1 MDFLMRPPEVDTPH
15 WLVDLP
21 IDSLSSLQVFLAN
34 LPCIGQAA
42 QPPPVFWTTLLP
54 IFMMGFVLY
63 FFILRP
69 QRQKER
75 HRLDL
80 LAGLKKNDR
89 VITGGGLHGV
99 VVSVKEKEVI
109 LQIDETK
116 DVKVKVEKDAII
128 SVEHREKHTE
138 SKEKHKEEG

>member
-1 MDFLMRPPEVDTPH
+1 MYRTGGTAPARILDDPAAHLHDGFCPLFLHP
-15 WLVDLP
+15 
-21 IDSLSSLQVFLAN
+21 
-34 LPCIGQAA
+34 QA
-42 QPPPVFWTTLLP
+42 P
-54 IFMMGFVLY
+54 
-63 FFILRP
+63 
-69 QRQKER
+69 ER

>member
-1 MDFLMRPPEVDTPH
+1 MDFLLMNSKFVICN
-15 WLVDLP
+15 LLP
-21 IDSLSSLQVFLAN
+21 AV
-34 LPCIGQAA
+34 CIGQATP

-89 VITGGGLHGV
+89 VVTGGGLHGV

-128 SVEHREKHTE
+128 SVEHREP
-138 SKEKHKEEG
+138 KEKHKEEG

>member
-1 MDFLMRPPEVDTPH
+1 MDFLMRPPEADTPH
-15 WLVDLP
+15 RLVDLP
-21 IDSLSSLQVFLAN
+21 MDSIGPVQVFLAN
-34 LPCIGQAA
+34 LPCIGQAV

-54 IFMMGFVLY
+54 ILMMGLILY

-116 DVKVKVEKDAII
+116 DVKVKVEKDAIV
-128 SVEHREKHTE
+128 SVEHREP
-138 SKEKHKEEG
+138 KEKHKEEG

>member
-1 MDFLMRPPEVDTPH
+1 MDFLMRLPEADTPQ
-15 WLVDLP
+15 WLVDLLT
-21 IDSLSSLQVFLAN
+21 DSLSPVQVFLAN
-34 LPCIGQAA
+34 LPCVGQAA

-54 IFMMGFVLY
+54 ILMMGFILY

-99 VVSVKEKEVI
+99 VIMVKEKEVI

-128 SVEHREKHTE
+128 SVEHREP
-138 SKEKHKEEG
+138 KEKHKEEGQHP

>member
-1 MDFLMRPPEVDTPH
+1 MDFLMRNSTPH

-21 IDSLSSLQVFLAN
+21 TDSLSPVQVFLAN
-34 LPCIGQAA
+34 LPCIGQAG
-42 QPPPVFWTTLLP
+42 QPPPVFWTTMLP
-54 IFMMGFVLY
+54 ILMMGLILY

-80 LAGLKKNDR
+80 LASLKKNDR

-116 DVKVKVEKDAII
+116 DVKVRVEKDAIV
-128 SVEHREKHTE
+128 SVEHREP
-138 SKEKHKEEG
+138 KEKHKEEG